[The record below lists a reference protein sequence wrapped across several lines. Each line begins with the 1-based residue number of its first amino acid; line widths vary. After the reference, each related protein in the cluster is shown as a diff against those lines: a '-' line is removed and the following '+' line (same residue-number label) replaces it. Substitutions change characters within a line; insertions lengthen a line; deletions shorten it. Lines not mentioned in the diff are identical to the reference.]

1 MGILG
6 FGRKNPFP
14 FSFGGGESTLDV
26 LHEALL
32 DAYAPG
38 WDVSDDTEKAAEAYM
53 QALAV
58 TFIWVA
64 NRRLAHQG
72 QPLKMIEFLTM
83 WEEATGLRPSAKDR
97 PIDRRR
103 RLAAKLRGLINSTLS
118 DIEGACREL
127 LGANCI
133 ALHPT
138 APADEIVYWPGQ
150 NPGPPGFEWS
160 SNRCVLHVEVTKSGL
175 SDEEFDAA
183 MGELDRL
190 LDGMVPAWMTFNWY
204 TSSGFEVGM
213 SSLGEDAL

>member
-1 MGILG
+1 MGLLG

-14 FSFGGGESTLDV
+14 FTFGGGESTIDV

-53 QALAV
+53 QGLAV

-72 QPLKMIEFLTM
+72 QPLKMIEFLTT

-103 RLAAKLRGLINSTLS
+103 RLAAKLRGLVDSTLL
-118 DIEGACREL
+118 DIEAACRDL
-127 LGANCI
+127 LGKNFV
-133 ALHPT
+133 ALRPT
-138 APADEIVYWPGQ
+138 ALSDEIVYWPGQ

-160 SNRCVLHVEVTKSGL
+160 SNRCTLHVEVTKSSL
-175 SDEEFDAA
+175 SDSEFDTA
-183 MGELDRL
+183 MGELERL
-190 LDGMVPAWMTFNWY
+190 LDGVVPAWMTFTWHTN
-204 TSSGFEVGM
+204 SAFMVGV
-213 SSLGEDAL
+213 SPLGEDGL